1 MTSGREG
8 PIIGSQA
15 PADPRAG
22 TPDRARDPVD
32 ETTILIVDDEP
43 RVLDALEAI
52 LAAEFRVLRAGHGEE
67 ALACLAAERDVAVI
81 LTDQRMPGMTGIELL
96 RRSQERTPDAMR
108 IVLTAYTDVDSL
120 MEAINT
126 GRIYHFVPKPWDPSE
141 LLLAVRRAA
150 ERWRLQGENA
160 RLRDELELAYNAL
173 RREAAAGREKPAS
186 FDNLVGADSGL
197 AAAVALARKVLD
209 GDTSVLI
216 LGETGTGKELF
227 AHLIHANGT
236 RRARPFVAQ
245 SCGALP
251 DSLLESELFGHARGA
266 FTGAVGERR
275 GLFEEADGGTIFLDE
290 VGETSPAMQLRLLR
304 VLQEGEI
311 RRVGGSGTKRV
322 DVRVIAATNADLE
335 ADVAAGRF
343 RRDLFYRL
351 NVFPIH
357 LPPLRERAGDV
368 PSLAEHFL
376 RQACRRA
383 RRAVPAVGA
392 EALALLRAY
401 PWPGN
406 VRELENEIERAVAL
420 AEDGRP
426 LAPAHLSA
434 RIAAGAGAAPASPQT
449 LNDAV
454 EALKRRMIE
463 DALRECGSKTRAAER
478 LGLTR
483 QSLQQMLRRR
493 Q

>member
-1 MTSGREG
+1 MTRPPGG
-8 PIIGSQA
+8 
-15 PADPRAG
+15 
-22 TPDRARDPVD
+22 PVD

-67 ALACLAAERDVAVI
+67 ALARLAAEPEVAVI
-81 LTDQRMPGMTGIELL
+81 VTDHRMPGMTGVELL
-96 RRSQERTPDAMR
+96 RRSQELTPDAIR
-108 IVLTAYTDVDSL
+108 IVLTAYTDVDNL

-126 GRIYHFVPKPWDPSE
+126 GRIYHFVPKPWDPNE
-141 LLLAVRRAA
+141 LLLVVRRAA
-150 ERWRLQGENA
+150 ERWGLARENV
-160 RLRDELELAYNAL
+160 RLRDELEVAYNAL
-173 RREAAAGREKPAS
+173 RRDAAAGRDKPAS
-186 FDNLVGADSGL
+186 FDALVGADTGL
-197 AAAVALARKVLD
+197 RVAVDLARKVLD
-209 GDTSVLI
+209 GDTTVLL

-227 AHLIHANGT
+227 AHLIHANGP
-236 RRARPFVAQ
+236 RRVKPFVAQ

-251 DSLLESELFGHARGA
+251 DSLLESELFGHTRGA
-266 FTGAVGERR
+266 FTGAVGERK

-304 VLQEGEI
+304 VLQEGEL
-311 RRVGGSGTKRV
+311 RRVGGGATRRV
-322 DVRVIAATNADLE
+322 DIRVIAATNADLE

-343 RRDLFYRL
+343 RRDLYYRL
-351 NVFPIH
+351 NVFPIR
-357 LPPLRERAGDV
+357 LPPLRERTGDI
-368 PSLAEHFL
+368 SALADHFL

-392 EALALLRAY
+392 DALQLLQTY

-406 VRELENEIERAVAL
+406 VREMENELERAVAL
-420 AEDGRP
+420 ADTGRP
-426 LAPAHLSA
+426 LGPVHLSE
-434 RIAAGAGAAPASPQT
+434 RIAAGAGAVATVRT
-449 LNDAV
+449 LNEAV

-463 DALRECGSKTRAAER
+463 DALHECGSKTRAAER

>member
-1 MTSGREG
+1 M
-8 PIIGSQA
+8 
-15 PADPRAG
+15 
-22 TPDRARDPVD
+22 D

-67 ALACLAAERDVAVI
+67 ALACLETEPEVAVI
-81 LTDQRMPGMTGIELL
+81 LTDQRMPGMSGIELL
-96 RRSQERTPDAMR
+96 RRSQERAPDAVR

-126 GRIYHFVPKPWDPSE
+126 GRIYHFVPKPWDPNE
-141 LLLAVRRAA
+141 LLLTVRGAA
-150 ERWRLQGENA
+150 QRWHLHRENA

-186 FDNLVGADSGL
+186 FDGLVGADSGL
-197 AAAVALARKVLD
+197 QHAVALARKILD

-227 AHLIHANGT
+227 AHLIHANGA
-236 RRARPFVAQ
+236 RRAKRFVAQ

-275 GLFEEADGGTIFLDE
+275 GLFEEADGGTLFLDE

-322 DVRVIAATNADLE
+322 DVRLIAATNADLE
-335 ADVAAGRF
+335 AEVAAGRF

-351 NVFPIH
+351 NVFPIR
-357 LPPLRERAGDV
+357 LPPLRERVQDIPG
-368 PSLAEHFL
+368 LAEHFL

-383 RRAVPAVGA
+383 RRAVPSVSA
-392 EALALLRAY
+392 EALALLSAY

-420 AEDGRP
+420 ADDGRP
-426 LAPAHLSA
+426 LGPAHLSE
-434 RIAAGAGAAPASPQT
+434 RIAAGAAGASSSPRT

>member
-1 MTSGREG
+1 VT
-8 PIIGSQA
+8 A
-15 PADPRAG
+15 PAPRGA
-22 TPDRARDPVD
+22 VD

-67 ALACLAAERDVAVI
+67 ALACLAAEPDVAVI
-81 LTDQRMPGMTGIELL
+81 VTDHRMPGMTGVELL
-96 RRSQERTPDAMR
+96 SRSQERAPDAVR

-126 GRIYHFVPKPWDPSE
+126 GRIYHFIPKPWDPNE
-141 LLLAVRRAA
+141 LLVVVRRAA
-150 ERWRLQGENA
+150 ERWRLARENA

-173 RREAAAGREKPAS
+173 RREAVAGREKPAS
-186 FDNLVGADSGL
+186 FDKLVGAETGL
-197 AAAVALARKVLD
+197 RFAVELARKVLD
-209 GDTSVLI
+209 GDTTVLL

-227 AHLIHANGT
+227 AHLIHVNGP
-236 RRARPFVAQ
+236 RRAKPFVAQ

-251 DSLLESELFGHARGA
+251 DTLLESELFGHTRGA
-266 FTGAVGERR
+266 FTGATGERK

-304 VLQEGEI
+304 VLQEGEV
-311 RRVGGSGTKRV
+311 RRVGGAGTRRV

-335 ADVAAGRF
+335 SDVAAGRF
-343 RRDLFYRL
+343 RRDLYYRL
-351 NVFPIH
+351 NVFPVR
-357 LPPLRERAGDV
+357 LPPLRERTEDIPA
-368 PSLAEHFL
+368 LADHFL

-383 RRAVPAVGA
+383 RRAVPAVGPD
-392 EALALLRAY
+392 ALGLLRGY

-426 LAPAHLSA
+426 LGRAHLSE
-434 RIAAGAGAAPASPQT
+434 RIVAGAGAAPSVQT
-449 LNDAV
+449 LNEAV

-463 DALRECGSKTRAAER
+463 DALRECGSKTRAAEQ

>member
-1 MTSGREG
+1 M
-8 PIIGSQA
+8 I
-15 PADPRAG
+15 
-22 TPDRARDPVD
+22 D
-32 ETTILIVDDEP
+32 ETTTILIVDDEP

-67 ALACLAAERDVAVI
+67 ALARLAAEPDVAVI
-81 LTDQRMPGMTGIELL
+81 VTDHRMPGMTGVELL
-96 RRSQERTPDAMR
+96 RRSQERTPDAIR

-126 GRIYHFVPKPWDPSE
+126 GRIYHFVPKPWDPNE
-141 LLLAVRRAA
+141 LLLVVRRAA
-150 ERWRLQGENA
+150 ERWRLARENT

-173 RREAAAGREKPAS
+173 RRETAAGREKPPSIEA
-186 FDNLVGADSGL
+186 LIGADAGL
-197 AAAVALARKVLD
+197 RASVELARKVLD
-209 GDTSVLI
+209 GDTTVLL
-216 LGETGTGKELF
+216 LGETGTGKEMF
-227 AHLIHANGT
+227 AQLIHGNGP
-236 RRARPFVAQ
+236 RRAKAFVAQ

-251 DSLLESELFGHARGA
+251 DTLLESELFGHARGA
-266 FTGAVGERR
+266 FTGATGERK

-304 VLQEGEI
+304 VLQEGEV
-311 RRVGGSGTKRV
+311 RRVGGSSTRQV

-335 ADVAAGRF
+335 ADVTAGRF
-343 RRDLFYRL
+343 RRDLYYRL
-351 NVFPIH
+351 NVFPIQ
-357 LPPLRERAGDV
+357 LPPLRERGEDIPA
-368 PSLAEHFL
+368 LAEHFL
-376 RQACRRA
+376 REACRRA
-383 RRAVPAVGA
+383 RRAVPAVGP
-392 EALALLRAY
+392 EALRLLRAY

-426 LAPAHLSA
+426 LGPAHLSE
-434 RIAAGAGAAPASPQT
+434 RIAAGAAQAPAVRT
-449 LNDAV
+449 LNEAV

-463 DALRECGSKTRAAER
+463 DALRECGSKTQAAER

>member
-1 MTSGREG
+1 VTLPSPG
-8 PIIGSQA
+8 
-15 PADPRAG
+15 
-22 TPDRARDPVD
+22 DPVD

-67 ALACLAAERDVAVI
+67 ALACLAAEPDVAVI
-81 LTDQRMPGMTGIELL
+81 VTDHRMPGMTGVELL
-96 RRSQERTPDAMR
+96 RRSQERTPDAVR
-108 IVLTAYTDVDSL
+108 IVLTAYTDVDNL

-126 GRIYHFVPKPWDPSE
+126 GRIYHFVPKPWDPNE
-141 LLLAVRRAA
+141 LLLVVRRAA
-150 ERWRLQGENA
+150 ERWRLARENA

-186 FDNLVGADSGL
+186 FDKLVGAETGL
-197 AAAVALARKVLD
+197 RGAVDLARKVLD
-209 GDTSVLI
+209 GDTTVLL

-227 AHLIHANGT
+227 AHLIHVNGP
-236 RRARPFVAQ
+236 RRAKPFVAQ

-251 DSLLESELFGHARGA
+251 DTLLESELFGHTRGA
-266 FTGAVGERR
+266 FTGATGERK

-304 VLQEGEI
+304 VLQEGEV
-311 RRVGGSGTKRV
+311 RRVGGAGTRRV

-351 NVFPIH
+351 NVFPVR
-357 LPPLRERAGDV
+357 LPPLRERTEDIPA
-368 PSLAEHFL
+368 LADHFL

-383 RRAVPAVGA
+383 RRAVPAVGP
-392 EALALLRAY
+392 EALLLLRGY

-420 AEDGRP
+420 ADDGRP
-426 LAPAHLSA
+426 LGPKHLSD
-434 RIAAGAGAAPASPQT
+434 RIATGAGAPPSLQT
-449 LNDAV
+449 LNEAV
-454 EALKRRMIE
+454 EALKRRMLE
-463 DALRECGSKTRAAER
+463 DALRECGSKTQAAER

>member
-1 MTSGREG
+1 
-8 PIIGSQA
+8 
-15 PADPRAG
+15 
-22 TPDRARDPVD
+22 VD

-67 ALACLAAERDVAVI
+67 ALACLAAEPDVAVI
-81 LTDQRMPGMTGIELL
+81 VTDHRMPGMTGVELL
-96 RRSQERTPDAMR
+96 RRSQERTADAVR
-108 IVLTAYTDVDSL
+108 IVLTAYTDVDNL

-126 GRIYHFVPKPWDPSE
+126 GRIYHFVPKPWDPNE
-141 LLLAVRRAA
+141 LLLVVRRAA
-150 ERWRLQGENA
+150 ERWRLARENA

-186 FDNLVGADSGL
+186 FDKLVGAETGL
-197 AAAVALARKVLD
+197 RVAVDLARKILD
-209 GDTSVLI
+209 GDTTVLL

-227 AHLIHANGT
+227 AHLIHVNGP
-236 RRARPFVAQ
+236 RRAKPFVAQ

-251 DSLLESELFGHARGA
+251 DTLLESELFGHTRGA
-266 FTGAVGERR
+266 FTGATGERK

-304 VLQEGEI
+304 VLQEGEV
-311 RRVGGSGTKRV
+311 RRVGGAGTRRV

-351 NVFPIH
+351 NVFPVR
-357 LPPLRERAGDV
+357 LPPLRERTEDIPA
-368 PSLAEHFL
+368 LADHFL

-383 RRAVPAVGA
+383 RRAVPAVGP
-392 EALALLRAY
+392 EALPLLRGY

-420 AEDGRP
+420 ADDGRP
-426 LAPAHLSA
+426 LGPKHLSD
-434 RIAAGAGAAPASPQT
+434 RIATGAGAPPSLQT
-449 LNDAV
+449 LNEAV
-454 EALKRRMIE
+454 EALKRRMLE
-463 DALRECGSKTRAAER
+463 DALRECGSKTQAAER

>member
-1 MTSGREG
+1 M
-8 PIIGSQA
+8 
-15 PADPRAG
+15 
-22 TPDRARDPVD
+22 D

-67 ALACLAAERDVAVI
+67 ALARLAAEPDVAVI
-81 LTDQRMPGMTGIELL
+81 VTDHRMPGMTGVELL
-96 RRSQERTPDAMR
+96 RRSQELTPDAIR
-108 IVLTAYTDVDSL
+108 IVLTAYTDVDNL

-126 GRIYHFVPKPWDPSE
+126 GRIYHFVPKPWDPNE
-141 LLLAVRRAA
+141 LLLVVRRAA
-150 ERWRLQGENA
+150 ERWGLARENV
-160 RLRDELELAYNAL
+160 RLRDELEVAYNAL
-173 RREAAAGREKPAS
+173 RRDAAAGRDKPAS
-186 FDNLVGADSGL
+186 FDALVGADTGL
-197 AAAVALARKVLD
+197 RVAVDLARKVLD
-209 GDTSVLI
+209 GDTTVLL

-227 AHLIHANGT
+227 AHLIHANGP
-236 RRARPFVAQ
+236 RRVKPFVAQ

-251 DSLLESELFGHARGA
+251 DSLLESELFGHTRGA
-266 FTGAVGERR
+266 FTGAVGERK

-304 VLQEGEI
+304 VLQEGEL
-311 RRVGGSGTKRV
+311 RRVGGGATRRV
-322 DVRVIAATNADLE
+322 DIRVIAATNADLE

-343 RRDLFYRL
+343 RRDLYYRL
-351 NVFPIH
+351 NVFPIR
-357 LPPLRERAGDV
+357 LPPLRERTGDI
-368 PSLAEHFL
+368 SALADHFL

-392 EALALLRAY
+392 DALQLLQTY

-406 VRELENEIERAVAL
+406 VREMENELERAVAL
-420 AEDGRP
+420 ADTGRP
-426 LAPAHLSA
+426 LGPVHLSE
-434 RIAAGAGAAPASPQT
+434 RIAAGAGAVATVRT
-449 LNDAV
+449 LNEAV

-463 DALRECGSKTRAAER
+463 DALHECGSKTRAAER